1 METSKLRVMDIL
13 LKPIVTEKM
22 TEQGENS
29 NRFGFIVAKDANKIQ
44 IKNAV
49 EELYGVTVE
58 SVNTMVYAGKS
69 KTRFTKSGMT
79 KGRTANYKKAIVT
92 IAKGDT
98 IDFYSNI

>member
-1 METSKLRVMDIL
+1 MNIL

-22 TEQGENS
+22 TTQAGDL
-29 NRFGFIVAKDANKIQ
+29 NRYGFVVVKTANKIQ

-58 SVNTMVYAGKS
+58 SVNTMRYGGKKKS
-69 KTRFTKSGMT
+69 RFTKSGVQVGKT
-79 KGRTANYKKAIVT
+79 PSFKKAIVT
-92 IAKGDT
+92 LADGEV